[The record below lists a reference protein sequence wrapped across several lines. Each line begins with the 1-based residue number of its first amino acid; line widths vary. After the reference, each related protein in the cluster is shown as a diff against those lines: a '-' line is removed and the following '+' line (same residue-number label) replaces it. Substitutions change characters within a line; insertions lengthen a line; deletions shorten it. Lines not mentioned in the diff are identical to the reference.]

1 MLRRTSREV
10 NQQEIVTTIALAKS
24 VDVWYTNLYSL
35 YSKYYALVLSIT
47 NTYYFYNRR

>member
-1 MLRRTSREV
+1 MLGRTNHGLNQEV
-10 NQQEIVTTIALAKS
+10 IVPANPLAKEN
-24 VDVWYTNLYSL
+24 VVWYTNLYSL

>member
-1 MLRRTSREV
+1 MLRRTNRAV
-10 NQQEIVTTIALAKS
+10 NQKVILPTITLAKRE
-24 VDVWYTNLYSL
+24 DVWYTNLYSL